1 MSYVSRR
8 LFLIESITRA
18 FSINSTSKDLRQS
31 SNIQKTMSGINTLS
45 VDLSGNPL
53 GISGNSKIDNL
64 HISTRIAAQFT
75 AKNSNTDD
83 IVAAVKKEME
93 AKYPE
98 SISKDDL
105 KKLVEGIKSYTDQ
118 KIDQSATA
126 HARVDVRGPG
136 TEVNDVTMNTEITA
150 VMNALAKIDDKTGI
164 DLLNKLV
171 EQQMLDIKQNVDK
184 QVVGG
189 FTAAWQEG
197 KKTFIELGLYLLA
210 LVLVMV
216 FLILYKAAHH

>member
-1 MSYVSRR
+1 M
-8 LFLIESITRA
+8 
-18 FSINSTSKDLRQS
+18 
-31 SNIQKTMSGINTLS
+31 
-45 VDLSGNPL
+45 
-53 GISGNSKIDNL
+53 
-64 HISTRIAAQFT
+64 
-75 AKNSNTDD
+75 
-83 IVAAVKKEME
+83 
-93 AKYPE
+93 
-98 SISKDDL
+98 
-105 KKLVEGIKSYTDQ
+105 EGIKSYTDQ

-216 FLILYKAAHH
+216 FLILYKASHH